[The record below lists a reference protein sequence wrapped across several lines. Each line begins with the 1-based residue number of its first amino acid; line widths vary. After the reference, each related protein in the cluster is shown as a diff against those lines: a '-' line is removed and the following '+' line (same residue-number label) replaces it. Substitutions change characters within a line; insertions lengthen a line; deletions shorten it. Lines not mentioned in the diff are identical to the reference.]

1 LRVCLVNTYHY
12 RRGGDSTYT
21 FDLARLLEAKG
32 HEVVHFAM
40 SHPKNVRSEYE
51 SDFVDFIDYGH
62 IFTTGNPVVKLRA
75 FLRSLY
81 SFEARAK
88 FGSFLDK
95 TRPDIVHLQNFRRH
109 LTFSVVPEA
118 KKRSIPAVFTAHD
131 YDPVCPN
138 SLLFAQGMVC
148 EACRNKGYHKALAV
162 KCKEHSLLGTLAVV
176 LEGSFV
182 KFRRYY
188 DLIDLIITPSEF
200 ARSKL
205 IDYGFDARRVKA
217 VHNFID
223 AVAYEPGYGGE
234 GVIYV
239 GRLAAEKGLDTL
251 IEAAQY
257 LKHTRVMIA
266 GDGPEREHLENLCLK
281 LGCRNVDFLGYVERE
296 QLLRTVRQAMCVIMP
311 SIWFENFPY
320 SILESF
326 ALGKPVIAS
335 NIGGM
340 PEIVKDDKTGLLFSP
355 GDSLALSKRIEY
367 LQGNPSLV
375 EAMGKT
381 ARTMVETRFDQET
394 HYRQLIEVYERFVH

>member
-1 LRVCLVNTYHY
+1 MRICLVNTYHY

-21 FDLARLLEAKG
+21 FDLAGLLEARG

-40 SHPKNVRSEYE
+40 SHPRNIRSEYE
-51 SDFVDFIDYGH
+51 ANFVDEIDYGR
-62 IFTTGNPVVKLRA
+62 IFRAANPFAKMRA

-95 TRPDIVHLQNFRRH
+95 TRPDIVHFQNFRRH
-109 LTFSVVPEA
+109 LTFSVVQEA
-118 KKRSIPAVFTAHD
+118 KKRNIPAVFTAHD
-131 YDPVCPN
+131 YDPICPN
-138 SLLFAQGMVC
+138 SLLFAAGSVC
-148 EACRNKGYHKALAV
+148 EVCRGTGYHKAFAV
-162 KCKEHSLLGTLAVV
+162 KCKEQSLPGTLSVV

-182 KFRRYY
+182 KVKHYY
-188 DLIDLIITPSEF
+188 DLFDLIITPSEF

-205 IDYGFDARRVKA
+205 IEYGFDAGSVET

-223 AVAYEPGYGGE
+223 AKAYEPAYGGE

-251 IEAAQY
+251 IEAAAS
-257 LKHTRVMIA
+257 LKHTRFMIA
-266 GDGPEREHLENLCLK
+266 GDGPQRQHLENLCVK
-281 LGCRNVDFLGYVERE
+281 LGCRSVDFLGYVERD
-296 QLLRTVRQAMCVIMP
+296 QLLKIVRRAMCVVMP

-326 ALGKPVIAS
+326 ALGTPVVAS

-340 PEIVKDDKTGLLFSP
+340 PESVKHEKTGLLFPP
-355 GDSLALSKRIEY
+355 GDALALSKRIEY
-367 LQGNPSLV
+367 LQEKPSLA
-375 EAMGKT
+375 EEMGRT
-381 ARTMVETRFDQET
+381 ARTLVETRFDPET
-394 HYRQLIEVYERFVH
+394 HYRKISEVYGRFVH